1 MERMERKGM
10 NNQDRE
16 EALARLL
23 TSMQRDSQSEALAH
37 RSAKREGGSSACL
50 DAESLAA
57 WVDNQLTPAQRS
69 AAETHVASCLRCQ
82 SMLAAMSRTAA
93 VADSFARG
101 QERSPSWAFRFAPW
115 MAALGGAV
123 AVALL
128 IVAMQPG
135 IHENAAVPSVVAP
148 DTTAARVE
156 ASKEAAPAEQLRELK
171 DAPAAAPA
179 DTPAPARSR
188 ADSREVPPAFAK
200 DKEARQKAAAET
212 LAKQEK
218 RTAPLARDERDSR
231 TADAA
236 AAAAKPAAPVSPPL
250 QGQAAGAPPQ
260 VTQIGERAQESQR
273 FAAAQRAAALDAI
286 VAPIFIQSPDSNVR
300 WRIMGGTVVQHSA
313 DAGATWTTQDVKVE
327 APLVAGS
334 APAAV
339 VCWLVGR
346 QGTVLVTADGRTWQR
361 VTSPPALDL
370 LGVVATSA
378 DSATVTAA
386 DGRSFTTSDRGRTW
400 R

>member
-50 DAESLAA
+50 DAESL
-57 WVDNQLTPAQRS
+57 
-69 AAETHVASCLRCQ
+69 RCQ
-82 SMLAAMSRTAA
+82 SMLAAMARTATA
-93 VADSFARG
+93 ADSFARG
-101 QERSPSWAFRFAPW
+101 QERSPSWVFRFAPW

-135 IHENAAVPSVVAP
+135 IHENAAVPSMVAP

-171 DAPAAAPA
+171 DAPAAAPV
-179 DTPAPARSR
+179 DAPARSR
-188 ADSREVPPAFAK
+188 ADSREVPPALAK
-200 DKEARQKAAAET
+200 DKEARPKAAAET

-286 VAPIFIQSPDSNVR
+286 VATVFIQSPDANVR
-300 WRIMGGTVVQHSA
+300 WRIMGGTVVQS
-313 DAGATWTTQDVKVE
+313 E
-327 APLVAGS
+327 ACSSRFWSIFNLHGP
-334 APAAV
+334 
-339 VCWLVGR
+339 
-346 QGTVLVTADGRTWQR
+346 T
-361 VTSPPALDL
+361 
-370 LGVVATSA
+370 
-378 DSATVTAA
+378 
-386 DGRSFTTSDRGRTW
+386 
-400 R
+400 